1 MASIPQICVPTARG
15 TFQEAQER
23 RTCPMDLKGRWESPK
38 DLRKSCCHRIKC
50 TVTTFLTAFMWRRY
64 LNSEILATT
73 THKEPE
79 EVSGGIDT

>member
-38 DLRKSCCHRIKC
+38 DLRKSCCHCIKY

-64 LNSEILATT
+64 LNSEILVTT